1 VPAGTLDWPAG
12 WIFLAIMVAGS
23 VVFEVFL
30 LRHDPALLAE
40 RLASPIQRGQETWDK
55 VWLSAF
61 ILLFFAWLALMALD
75 AVRFG
80 WSHVPVWLQV
90 VGSGGILAYFWISY
104 LIFRENPFVAPVV
117 KLQADRGQRVV
128 STGPYAHVRHPM
140 YAGAVLYLAGTA
152 LLLGSW
158 YGLAATV
165 IFIAGIV
172 LRALLEE
179 RTLAAELPGYAAYM
193 RKVRYRLVPRIW

>member
-1 VPAGTLDWPAG
+1 
-12 WIFLAIMVAGS
+12 
-23 VVFEVFL
+23 
-30 LRHDPALLAE
+30 
-40 RLASPIQRGQETWDK
+40 
-55 VWLSAF
+55 
-61 ILLFFAWLALMALD
+61 
-75 AVRFG
+75 
-80 WSHVPVWLQV
+80 
-90 VGSGGILAYFWISY
+90 
-104 LIFRENPFVAPVV
+104 
-117 KLQADRGQRVV
+117 
-128 STGPYAHVRHPM
+128 M

-193 RKVRYRLVPRIW
+193 RKVRYRLVRRIW